1 MLPAVEAPAF
11 TAKRRRNVPP
21 AQLGDPSLRRSA
33 FGMPPQRQG
42 AMLELTQ

>member
-1 MLPAVEAPAF
+1 MLPAVEARAF
-11 TAKRRRNVPP
+11 TANRRRDVPP
-21 AQLGDPSLRRSA
+21 AQLGDQSQRRGA